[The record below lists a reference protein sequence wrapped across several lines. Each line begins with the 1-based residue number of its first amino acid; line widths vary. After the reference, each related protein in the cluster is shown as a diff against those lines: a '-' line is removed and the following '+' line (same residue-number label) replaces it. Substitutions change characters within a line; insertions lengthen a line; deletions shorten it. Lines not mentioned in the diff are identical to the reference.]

1 MSIQTTSLTQ
11 KRNQMAS
18 LGRSSA
24 LIAAGTFASRITGL
38 LRTIVLVTLIGSLNT
53 RAGDAFANAN
63 QLPNNIYIVI
73 STGILTAV
81 IVPQIVR
88 VSQRDA
94 DGGAAFISK
103 LFTLAT
109 VVLLGATVL
118 AMFAAPGLIWLYAPK
133 FTPEQLAL
141 ATAFAYWC
149 LPQILF
155 YGLYALVGETL
166 NARGIFGPFAW
177 APVVNN
183 LVSIAGFGAMIMMFG
198 SDLTAVALWT
208 PGMIAGIGG
217 TATAGIVVQA
227 LVLVLFWRKTGL
239 SIRPDFRWRGVGL
252 RAIGKLAGWT
262 FLMMLVTQVAGLL
275 QSQVISDASGDG
287 GAATFAMQN
296 AWLIFMVPYSTIAI
310 AIGTPYFT
318 QMSSHAAAGRDDEV
332 RADIGKAVRT
342 LGLFLVFGTA
352 ALMAASGPVSRLFTN
367 SPDQA
372 HDAALVL
379 ISFLVC
385 LVPLSVLYVLQ
396 RTFYAYND
404 TRTPFVFTAIQ
415 AALVV
420 VTAYIAYAVLPLQYL
435 TAGVALGQAISSTIQ
450 AIIAGVLLRRRLGP
464 YGIGKAVLAL
474 GRFAL
479 AAAPAGLVA
488 WGAYLLM
495 GGDSGWM
502 LDNKFT
508 GAVGTCVIGTIA
520 LIVYVGILAA
530 FRTPE
535 LKVGLG
541 MLRRVVKR

>member
-1 MSIQTTSLTQ
+1 MSILTTPLTK

-109 VVLLGATVL
+109 VVLLGATAL
-118 AMFAAPGLIWLYAPK
+118 AMLAAPGLIWLYAPK

-183 LVSIAGFGAMIMMFG
+183 VVSIAGFGAMIVMFG
-198 SDLTAVALWT
+198 SGLTAVDLWT

-252 RAIGKLAGWT
+252 RNIGKLAGWT

-275 QSQVISDASGDG
+275 QSQVVSDASGDG

-296 AWLIFMVPYSTIAI
+296 AWLIFMVPYSTVAI

-352 ALMAASGPVSRLFTN
+352 GLMAASGPVSRLFTN
-367 SPDQA
+367 SPAEA
-372 HDAALVL
+372 HEASIVL
-379 ISFLVC
+379 IAFLVC

-415 AALVV
+415 AVLVV
-420 VTAYIAYAVLPLQYL
+420 VAAYIAYAVLPLQYL
-435 TAGVALGQAISSTIQ
+435 TAGVALGQALSSTIQ
-450 AIIAGVLLRRRLGP
+450 AIIAGVLLRRKLGP

-508 GAVGTCVIGTIA
+508 GAVGTCVIGAIA
-520 LIVYVGILAA
+520 LVVYVGVLAA

-535 LKVGLG
+535 LKVGMG

>member
-1 MSIQTTSLTQ
+1 MSILTTPLT
-11 KRNQMAS
+11 KKVNQMAS

-109 VVLLGATVL
+109 VVLLGATAL
-118 AMFAAPGLIWLYAPK
+118 AMLAAPGLIWLYAPK

-183 LVSIAGFGAMIMMFG
+183 VVSIAGFGAMIVMFG
-198 SDLTAVALWT
+198 SGLTAVDLWT

-239 SIRPDFRWRGVGL
+239 LHPARLPLARSGAAQHRQARRLDVPDDARDPGRRAAPVTGGL
-252 RAIGKLAGWT
+252 R
-262 FLMMLVTQVAGLL
+262 
-275 QSQVISDASGDG
+275 
-287 GAATFAMQN
+287 
-296 AWLIFMVPYSTIAI
+296 
-310 AIGTPYFT
+310 
-318 QMSSHAAAGRDDEV
+318 
-332 RADIGKAVRT
+332 
-342 LGLFLVFGTA
+342 
-352 ALMAASGPVSRLFTN
+352 
-367 SPDQA
+367 
-372 HDAALVL
+372 
-379 ISFLVC
+379 C
-385 LVPLSVLYVLQ
+385 
-396 RTFYAYND
+396 
-404 TRTPFVFTAIQ
+404 
-415 AALVV
+415 
-420 VTAYIAYAVLPLQYL
+420 
-435 TAGVALGQAISSTIQ
+435 
-450 AIIAGVLLRRRLGP
+450 LRRRRCGDLRDAERVADLHG
-464 YGIGKAVLAL
+464 AVLN
-474 GRFAL
+474 GRDRD
-479 AAAPAGLVA
+479 PHP
-488 WGAYLLM
+488 LLHA
-495 GGDSGWM
+495 DVQPRRSG
-502 LDNKFT
+502 T
-508 GAVGTCVIGTIA
+508 
-520 LIVYVGILAA
+520 
-530 FRTPE
+530 
-535 LKVGLG
+535 
-541 MLRRVVKR
+541 RR

>member
-1 MSIQTTSLTQ
+1 
-11 KRNQMAS
+11 MAS

-109 VVLLGATVL
+109 VVLLGATAL
-118 AMFAAPGLIWLYAPK
+118 AMLAAPGLIWLYAPR

-183 LVSIAGFGAMIMMFG
+183 VVSIAGFGAMIVMFG
-198 SDLTAVALWT
+198 SDLTAVDLWT

-252 RAIGKLAGWT
+252 RNIGKLAGWT

-275 QSQVISDASGDG
+275 QSQVVSDASGDG

-296 AWLIFMVPYSTIAI
+296 AWLIFMVPYSTVAI

-352 ALMAASGPVSRLFTN
+352 GLMAASGPVSRLFTN
-367 SPDQA
+367 SPAEA
-372 HDAALVL
+372 HEASIVL
-379 ISFLVC
+379 IAFLVC

-415 AALVV
+415 AVLVV
-420 VTAYIAYAVLPLQYL
+420 VAAYIAYAVLPLQYL
-435 TAGVALGQAISSTIQ
+435 TAGVALGQALSSTIQ
-450 AIIAGVLLRRRLGP
+450 AIIAGVLLRRKLGP

-508 GAVGTCVIGTIA
+508 GAVGTCVIGAIA
-520 LIVYVGILAA
+520 LVVYVGILAA

-535 LKVGLG
+535 LKVGMG

>member
-1 MSIQTTSLTQ
+1 MSILTTPLTK

-109 VVLLGATVL
+109 VVLLGATAL
-118 AMFAAPGLIWLYAPK
+118 AMLAAPGLIWLYAPK

-183 LVSIAGFGAMIMMFG
+183 VVSIAGFGAMIVMFG
-198 SDLTAVALWT
+198 SDLTAVDLWT

-252 RAIGKLAGWT
+252 RNIGKLAGWT

-275 QSQVISDASGDG
+275 QSQVVSDASGDG

-296 AWLIFMVPYSTIAI
+296 AWLIFMVPYSTVAI

-352 ALMAASGPVSRLFTN
+352 GLMAASGPVSRLFTN
-367 SPDQA
+367 SPAEA
-372 HDAALVL
+372 HEASIVL
-379 ISFLVC
+379 IAFLVC

-415 AALVV
+415 AVLVV
-420 VTAYIAYAVLPLQYL
+420 VAAYIAYAVLPLQYL
-435 TAGVALGQAISSTIQ
+435 TAGVALGQALSSTIQ
-450 AIIAGVLLRRRLGP
+450 AIIAGVLLRRKLGP

-508 GAVGTCVIGTIA
+508 GAVGTCVIGAIA
-520 LIVYVGILAA
+520 LVVYVGVLAA

-535 LKVGLG
+535 LKVGMG

>member
-1 MSIQTTSLTQ
+1 MSILTTPLTK

-109 VVLLGATVL
+109 VVLLGATAL
-118 AMFAAPGLIWLYAPK
+118 AMLAAPGLIWLYAPK

-183 LVSIAGFGAMIMMFG
+183 VVSIAGFGAMIVMFG
-198 SDLTAVALWT
+198 SDLTAVDLWT

-252 RAIGKLAGWT
+252 RNIGKLAGWT

-275 QSQVISDASGDG
+275 QSQVVSDASGDG

-296 AWLIFMVPYSTIAI
+296 AWLIFMVPYSTVAI

-352 ALMAASGPVSRLFTN
+352 GLMAASGPVSRLFTN
-367 SPDQA
+367 SPAEA
-372 HDAALVL
+372 HEASIVL
-379 ISFLVC
+379 IAFLVC

-415 AALVV
+415 AVLVV
-420 VTAYIAYAVLPLQYL
+420 VAAYIAYAVLPLQYL
-435 TAGVALGQAISSTIQ
+435 TAGVALGQALSSTIQ
-450 AIIAGVLLRRRLGP
+450 AIIAGVLLRRKLGP

-508 GAVGTCVIGTIA
+508 GAVGTCVIGAIA
-520 LIVYVGILAA
+520 LVVYVGILAA

-535 LKVGLG
+535 LKVGMG

>member
-1 MSIQTTSLTQ
+1 
-11 KRNQMAS
+11 MAS

-24 LIAAGTFASRITGL
+24 LIAAGTLASRITGL
-38 LRTIVLVTLIGSLNT
+38 LRTIVLVTVLGSMAS

-88 VSQRDA
+88 VSRTDA
-94 DGGAAFISK
+94 DGGQAFISK

-109 VVLLGATVL
+109 VVLLGATAI
-118 AMFAAPGLIWLYAPK
+118 AMIAAPGLIWLYAPK
-133 FTPEQLAL
+133 FSPEQLAL

-183 LVSIAGFGAMIMMFG
+183 VVSIAGFGAMVVMFG
-198 SDLTAVALWT
+198 SDLTEVEQWT
-208 PGMIAGIGG
+208 PGMIAGLGG
-217 TATAGIVVQA
+217 TATAGIVAQA
-227 LVLVLFWRKTGL
+227 VVLMVFWRKTGL

-252 RAIGKLAGWT
+252 RQIGKLAGWT

-275 QSQVISDASGDG
+275 QSQVISGASGDG
-287 GAATFAMQN
+287 GAASFAMQN

-318 QMSSHAAAGRDDEV
+318 QMSAHAAAGRDDEV

-367 SPDQA
+367 DPQQA
-372 HDAALVL
+372 HDAAVVL
-379 ISFLVC
+379 IAFLFC

-415 AALVV
+415 AVLVV
-420 VTAYIAYAVLPLQYL
+420 VTAYIAQALLPLHLL
-435 TAGVALGQAISSTIQ
+435 TAGVALGQALASIAQ

-474 GRFAL
+474 CRFAL
-479 AAAPAGLVA
+479 AAIPAGLVA
-488 WGAYLLM
+488 WGAYLWM
-495 GGDSGWM
+495 GGAHSWM
-502 LDNKFT
+502 LTSKLT
-508 GAVGTCVIGTIA
+508 GALGTCVLGLIA
-520 LIVYVGILAA
+520 LVVYVGVLAL

-535 LKVGLG
+535 LRTGAA